1 MTRWDLVYKWADP
14 ETRSLVDAAMTALEN
29 CDRKLTEAEAR
40 AASQE
45 RPQPDYRPEF
55 PNECGWVGA
64 LGWADYETP
73 NGRPCTLPDDH
84 EGPHQR
90 NPVGASQEWPQPDHE
105 GYIDEFGDQRQA
117 IEREA
122 AAPAVDV
129 ERLAEAAGNVLDG
142 RRIGSVRLYRNTI
155 TPDDWSAITDEYDRL
170 GGVK

>member
-1 MTRWDLVYKWADP
+1 MAKGFEPY
-14 ETRSLVDAAMTALEN
+14 AAEFIVA
-29 CDRKLTEAEAR
+29 AAR
-40 AASQE
+40 A
-45 RPQPDYRPEF
+45 
-55 PNECGWVGA
+55 
-64 LGWADYETP
+64 
-73 NGRPCTLPDDH
+73 
-84 EGPHQR
+84 
-90 NPVGASQEWPQPDHE
+90 ASQEWPQPDHE

>member
-1 MTRWDLVYKWADP
+1 VTDRAVQP
-14 ETRSLVDAAMTALEN
+14 EAPTLDALREVRERMTAAAAGA
-29 CDRKLTEAEAR
+29 RFGYHEAMQCVEVVEASAR

-45 RPQPDYRPEF
+45 R
-55 PNECGWVGA
+55 
-64 LGWADYETP
+64 
-73 NGRPCTLPDDH
+73 
-84 EGPHQR
+84 
-90 NPVGASQEWPQPDHE
+90 PQPDHE

>member
-1 MTRWDLVYKWADP
+1 MTDQPVQP
-14 ETRSLVDAAMTALEN
+14 EATTKAGQAMEAWLREPEN
-29 CDRKLTEAEAR
+29 YEWGRKVTNAILAIEAEAVAAFVTR
-40 AASQE
+40 PESKFGASQARQIALEAAQIAREFAAVMDRLTDALASQE
-45 RPQPDYRPEF
+45 R
-55 PNECGWVGA
+55 
-64 LGWADYETP
+64 
-73 NGRPCTLPDDH
+73 
-84 EGPHQR
+84 
-90 NPVGASQEWPQPDHE
+90 PQPDHE